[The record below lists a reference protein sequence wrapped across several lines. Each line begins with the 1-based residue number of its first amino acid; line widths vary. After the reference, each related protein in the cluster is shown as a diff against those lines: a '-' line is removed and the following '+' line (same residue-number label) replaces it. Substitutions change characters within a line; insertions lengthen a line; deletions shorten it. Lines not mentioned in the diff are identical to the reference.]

1 MEELVLSIISLIIL
15 IPIIYFLPLG
25 LSNKGKGILII
36 IALVFANVG
45 LLTNSNFP
53 IWQTGLILLVL
64 CVLAVYVLDK
74 RFKNFLFANSNDNTQ
89 FEPSLEDETK
99 GKSEAVITEQ
109 IFANNDAKGDIGKYS
124 LNETNEGNDIS
135 PISTDEQHEIEELP
149 ISRHEPELEEIVE
162 TLPQET
168 EELSKIDTFQN
179 EGDVEHESDEETAF
193 LTGREK
199 AIHEEEDLLSEKDNE
214 QELNY
219 MSEIELL
226 LENDHLE
233 DYQEN
238 TDNEIGENHVNNDP
252 DTNELELNIIS
263 EEISNEASIEEQDEE
278 LEVLNFEHMD
288 DATEESQQSDKQSD
302 EQDESPIEMVEAELD
317 PSQIEEQD
325 TEILELELLKEDV
338 LSQLDEAQ
346 SEAAASIELHS
357 IANNGSI
364 PDDSDES
371 DSLDEFTESEHEDF
385 SEVENEDE
393 LIAEGSSMEE
403 EFETKKDEELD
414 VCAKESTIQ
423 EVTDDSEIVVEP
435 IIQKTVLQQQL
446 FHTMV
451 SQIQF
456 ARKKMSANS
465 YEAYIKEYLHP
476 DLPVQDY
483 YTFASLLIEHYISRK
498 ELGKLNELLT
508 ILSDKFTN
516 YPILDMEIQYLFK
529 QYCEK
534 TR

>member
-36 IALVFANVG
+36 IALVFANAG
-45 LLTNSNFP
+45 LLANSNFP

-64 CVLAVYVLDK
+64 CILAVYVLDK
-74 RFKNFLFANSNDNTQ
+74 RFKNFLFANSNDDTQ
-89 FEPSLEDETK
+89 FEPSLEEETK
-99 GKSEAVITEQ
+99 GKSEAVISEQ
-109 IFANNDAKGDIGKYS
+109 IFANNDAKGDIGEYS

-135 PISTDEQHEIEELP
+135 PISTDEQPEIEELP
-149 ISRHEPELEEIVE
+149 ISRHEPELEGIAG
-162 TLPQET
+162 TLLQET
-168 EELSKIDTFQN
+168 EELSEIDTFQN
-179 EGDVEHESDEETAF
+179 EGDVDHESDEETAF
-193 LTGREK
+193 LTSRET
-199 AIHEEEDLLSEKDNE
+199 AMDEEELLSEKDNV

-238 TDNEIGENHVNNDP
+238 KDNDIGENHVNNDP
-252 DTNELELNIIS
+252 ESYELKFSINA
-263 EEISNEASIEEQDEE
+263 EENSNGASIEEQDEE
-278 LEVLNFEHMD
+278 LEVFNFEHMD
-288 DATEESQQSDKQSD
+288 DATQESD
-302 EQDESPIEMVEAELD
+302 EQDESPLEMVEDELE
-317 PSQIEEQD
+317 PTEIEEQD
-325 TEILELELLKEDV
+325 TEMLELELLKEDV
-338 LSQLDEAQ
+338 LSQIDEAQ
-346 SEAAASIELHS
+346 SEVAASIVLDS

-364 PDDSDES
+364 TGDSDES
-371 DSLDEFTESEHEDF
+371 DSLDEITELAYEDS
-385 SEVENEDE
+385 SEVEKEDE
-393 LIAEGSSMEE
+393 LIAEDYSMEE
-403 EFETKKDEELD
+403 ELETKEDEELD
-414 VCAKESTIQ
+414 VSAIDSTIQ
-423 EVTDDSEIVVEP
+423 EVTDESAVEVEP
-435 IIQKTVLQQQL
+435 IIQKTVLQQRL

-456 ARKKMSANS
+456 ARKQMSANS

-476 DLPVQDY
+476 DLPVQEY